1 MRRPDQPAL
10 TEAGAARVTMPFL
23 PTLAVIALLGVA
35 SFYCPSSN
43 PNLAALAERALSDPL
58 TTASLAP
65 VASAPAATSFVP
77 VPTIAAAA
85 GRLPA
90 TLAFAEAFPLDDSAS
105 QPARSQPHV
114 AAVVRPA
121 PRLAANRRPCPGR
134 RCPETPLR
142 GTDPFAA
149 AHAEAADAAGR
160 DVIPGQALPFADAV
174 ADAVTESVTDTL
186 APAARVVG
194 DAAELMRT
202 GAAVVRGSVSLAVAD
217 CLR

>member
-35 SFYCPSSN
+35 SFYCPSSDPN
-43 PNLAALAERALSDPL
+43 PAALAERALSDPL
-58 TTASLAP
+58 TTEFLAP
-65 VASAPAATSFVP
+65 VASAATGTSFAP
-77 VPTIAAAA
+77 VPTIAAAP

-90 TLAFAEAFPLDDSAS
+90 TLAFAEAFPISDSAS
-105 QPARSQPHV
+105 KVAGPQPHV

-149 AHAEAADAAGR
+149 AHAEAADVAGR
-160 DVIPGQALPFADAV
+160 DAIPGQALPFADAV

-186 APAARVVG
+186 APATRVIG
-194 DAAELMRT
+194 DAAELMRN
-202 GAAVVRGSVSLAVAD
+202 GAAVVRGSVSLAVAE